1 MTPRRLIGSQFAV
14 LTITFFVCACQA
26 IVGDYGD
33 QPLIDTASESDVDS
47 NGNGS
52 DNESSDT
59 DPANTDVGSDSDT
72 GPATGRD
79 ACKAGGGYWYDA
91 DDVAAETEAE
101 FEALVPGCHDTPDEN
116 CPENGDVLLGRLLN
130 GTPVNEPVETSD
142 LYASGSNITDVYS
155 TVRCLR
161 NLTNVDLAYNGIS
174 RLDLSN
180 NDFIEQVSVAEN
192 NTFETLDLPTSDTVR
207 ILYLNYTRLTA
218 LDLSHAENLEILEMN
233 GGSKVTAV
241 DVSNK
246 PWLSRLALGDNR
258 VSHPIDLSASIR
270 LEYLELMANPVGEVV
285 LPKTGT
291 LTYVDLENTKITE
304 VDVSSCP
311 SIELLDVSSNKVTAL
326 DVAALGDLRY
336 LYAHENQLTE
346 VNLSPNNALELVDLW
361 GNSFLAT
368 LTLPEDPSHI
378 EELHLNDTALSA
390 LDIGGVSALRVL
402 YLENNNFTTSSPEL
416 DFSNKPNLEEI
427 YCAGIMIDYDVDLRE
442 SPLLAQVNLGEN
454 RIPSIELA
462 PELERLEALSVQSNE
477 LSKIT
482 LVGCPSLR
490 WLDLSDN
497 NLDYN
502 NSDAGHRLD
511 LTGCPDLEQVR
522 LGGNRDYVLS
532 FLDGTFPDTFLDGQN
547 SALGIEDAKWDGNDD
562 SRKPAWA
569 YDDCVGMYIP

>member
-1 MTPRRLIGSQFAV
+1 MTLRRLSGFQFVV
-14 LTITFFVCACQA
+14 LTTACLVCACQA

-33 QPLIDTASESDVDS
+33 QAVIDTASESDVDS

-52 DNESSDT
+52 DNDSSDT

-72 GPATGRD
+72 GPADERD
-79 ACKAGGGYWYDA
+79 ACKADGGYWYDA

-101 FEALVPGCHDTPDEN
+101 FEALVPGCHDMPDEN
-116 CPENGDVLLGRLLN
+116 CPESGDVLLGRLLN
-130 GTPVNEPVETSD
+130 GTPVNEPVGTTD
-142 LYASGSNITDVYS
+142 LYAPGSNITAVYS
-155 TVRCLR
+155 TIRCLR
-161 NLTNVDLAYNGIS
+161 NLANVDLAYNAVLQ
-174 RLDLSN
+174 LDLSN

-192 NTFETLDLPTSDTVR
+192 NTFETLDLPTSDTLR
-207 ILYLNYTRLTA
+207 ILYLSYTRLTA
-218 LDLSHAENLEILEMN
+218 IDLSHAENLEILEMN

-258 VSHPIDLSASIR
+258 VSHPIDLSASTR
-270 LEYLELMANPVGEVV
+270 LEYLELMANPVGAVV
-285 LPKTGT
+285 LPKTDT

-311 SIELLDVSSNKVTAL
+311 SIELLDISSNKVAAL
-326 DVAALGDLRY
+326 DVGALGDLRF

-346 VNLSPNNALELVDLW
+346 VDLSANNALELVDLW
-361 GNSFLAT
+361 GNSFLAA
-368 LTLPEDPSHI
+368 LTLPDDPSHV
-378 EELHLNDTALSA
+378 EELHLNDTALSS
-390 LDIGGVSALRVL
+390 LDIGNVSALRIL
-402 YLENNNFTTSSPEL
+402 YLENNNFTTSSPAL

-454 RIPSIELA
+454 RIPSIEFA
-462 PELERLEALSVQSNE
+462 PQMDRLEALSIQSNE

-482 LVGCPSLR
+482 LEGCPSLR

-497 NLDYN
+497 NLDYD

-511 LTGCPDLEQVR
+511 LTGCPDLERVW

-532 FLDGTFPDTFLDGQN
+532 FLDGTFADAFLSSPD
-547 SALGIEDAKWDGNDD
+547 SALGIEDAKWEANDD

-569 YDDCVGMYIP
+569 YDDCAGMYIP

>member
-1 MTPRRLIGSQFAV
+1 
-14 LTITFFVCACQA
+14 
-26 IVGDYGD
+26 
-33 QPLIDTASESDVDS
+33 
-47 NGNGS
+47 
-52 DNESSDT
+52 
-59 DPANTDVGSDSDT
+59 
-72 GPATGRD
+72 
-79 ACKAGGGYWYDA
+79 
-91 DDVAAETEAE
+91 
-101 FEALVPGCHDTPDEN
+101 
-116 CPENGDVLLGRLLN
+116 
-130 GTPVNEPVETSD
+130 
-142 LYASGSNITDVYS
+142 
-155 TVRCLR
+155 
-161 NLTNVDLAYNGIS
+161 
-174 RLDLSN
+174 
-180 NDFIEQVSVAEN
+180 
-192 NTFETLDLPTSDTVR
+192 
-207 ILYLNYTRLTA
+207 
-218 LDLSHAENLEILEMN
+218 
-233 GGSKVTAV
+233 
-241 DVSNK
+241 
-246 PWLSRLALGDNR
+246 
-258 VSHPIDLSASIR
+258 
-270 LEYLELMANPVGEVV
+270 
-285 LPKTGT
+285 
-291 LTYVDLENTKITE
+291 
-304 VDVSSCP
+304 VSSCP